1 MEVMGIII
9 IMEMNLMMMVM
20 ALDLGRDLLMPL
32 I

>member
-1 MEVMGIII
+1 MGVMGIII

-20 ALDLGRDLLMPL
+20 ALDLGRDLLMPP

>member
-9 IMEMNLMMMVM
+9 IMKMNLMMMVM

>member
-1 MEVMGIII
+1 MGVMGIII

-32 I
+32 K